1 MRGAGLMKVTVIAK
15 NIELTP
21 ALKEMVEKKISK
33 LEKYFGPNVEARATL
48 SVQKNRQRVEVTI
61 PFNGVILRGEEVT
74 DDMYKSI
81 DLVEEKLVRQI
92 RKQRTKLSRKNNSGS
107 LRYPEFNSLE
117 FKNED
122 TDEDTSRIVKTKS
135 FNVKPMSADEAVL
148 QMELLGHSFFVY
160 QDADT
165 NNVSVVYKRK
175 NDDFLFSL
183 IVIIACLFYSLFFL
197 NIFC

>member
-1 MRGAGLMKVTVIAK
+1 MKVTVIAK
-15 NIELTP
+15 NIELTH

-175 NDDFLFSL
+175 DGNYGL
-183 IVIIACLFYSLFFL
+183 IEPEYK
-197 NIFC
+197 

>member
-1 MRGAGLMKVTVIAK
+1 MKVTVIAK

-148 QMELLGHSFFVY
+148 EMELLGHSFFVY

-175 NDDFLFSL
+175 DGNYGL
-183 IVIIACLFYSLFFL
+183 IEPEYK
-197 NIFC
+197 

>member
-1 MRGAGLMKVTVIAK
+1 MKVTVIAK

-21 ALKEMVEKKISK
+21 SLKEMVERKISK
-33 LEKYFGPNVEARATL
+33 LEKYFGPDVEARATL

-175 NDDFLFSL
+175 DGNYGL
-183 IVIIACLFYSLFFL
+183 IEPEYK
-197 NIFC
+197 

>member
-1 MRGAGLMKVTVIAK
+1 MKVTVIAK

-21 ALKEMVEKKISK
+21 SLKEMVERKISK
-33 LEKYFGPNVEARATL
+33 LEKYFGPDVEARATL
-48 SVQKNRQRVEVTI
+48 SVQKNRQRIEVTI

-122 TDEDTSRIVKTKS
+122 ADEDTSRIVKTKS

-148 QMELLGHSFFVY
+148 QMELLGHSFFLY

-175 NDDFLFSL
+175 DGNYGL
-183 IVIIACLFYSLFFL
+183 IEPEYK
-197 NIFC
+197 

>member
-1 MRGAGLMKVTVIAK
+1 MKVTVIAK

-160 QDADT
+160 QDAYT

-175 NDDFLFSL
+175 DGNYGL
-183 IVIIACLFYSLFFL
+183 IEPEYK
-197 NIFC
+197 

>member
-81 DLVEEKLVRQI
+81 DLVVIKV
-92 RKQRTKLSRKNNSGS
+92 
-107 LRYPEFNSLE
+107 
-117 FKNED
+117 
-122 TDEDTSRIVKTKS
+122 SRI
-135 FNVKPMSADEAVL
+135 
-148 QMELLGHSFFVY
+148 
-160 QDADT
+160 
-165 NNVSVVYKRK
+165 
-175 NDDFLFSL
+175 
-183 IVIIACLFYSLFFL
+183 
-197 NIFC
+197 

>member
-1 MRGAGLMKVTVIAK
+1 MKVTVIAK

-21 ALKEMVEKKISK
+21 SLKEMVERKISK
-33 LEKYFGPNVEARATL
+33 LEKYFGPDVEARATL
-48 SVQKNRQRVEVTI
+48 SVQKNRQRIEVTI

-122 TDEDTSRIVKTKS
+122 SDEDTSRIVKTKS

-175 NDDFLFSL
+175 DGNYGL
-183 IVIIACLFYSLFFL
+183 IEPEYK
-197 NIFC
+197 

>member
-1 MRGAGLMKVTVIAK
+1 MKVTVIAK

-175 NDDFLFSL
+175 DGNYGLLEPEL
-183 IVIIACLFYSLFFL
+183 I
-197 NIFC
+197 